1 MQINAMT
8 SAGLP
13 ATAEAIRRGQAR
25 FDDSAARVV
34 HDTMAAAAESPSE
47 NNLVGDLVTMKVD
60 SLTNSILYGVFK
72 RQSEQQKE
80 MLDIVKPK
88 E

>member
-1 MQINAMT
+1 MQINTMT

-25 FDDSAARVV
+25 FDDSAERVV
-34 HDTMAAAAESPSE
+34 QDTMTAAAESPSE

-72 RQSEQQKE
+72 RQSEQQKDVID
-80 MLDIVKPK
+80 MVKPR